1 MTTTTT
7 NLTYP
12 ISPMILTRNTTEL
25 RQVVQQHVAAD
36 SVIQGNYWDGSRG
49 CFIGCLNHS
58 DDPTGAE
65 KQYGLPVMVQRIA
78 ESIFERLPSKDAVKF
93 FAALPNAIGCDGKD
107 LSRIG
112 WQFLAQALRNMPP
125 QPAEIQAVVDPVI
138 AGLDLLAAG
147 KKWPAAAVAANAAYD
162 AANVAYAAANVAYA
176 AADAANAAA
185 YAAYAADV
193 AAAANVAANA
203 AAVAADAAAA
213 NVAAWVG
220 SVFASAAQQR
230 DLLLRLINN
239 APVV

>member
-1 MTTTTT
+1 MTTT
-7 NLTYP
+7 
-12 ISPMILTRNTTEL
+12 RNTAEL
-25 RQVVQQHVAAD
+25 RRRVEQHVAAD
-36 SVIQGNYWDGSRG
+36 AVIKNTYWDGQRG
-49 CFIGCLNHS
+49 CFVGCLNHS
-58 DDPTGAE
+58 SDPTGAE

-138 AGLDLLAAG
+138 AGLELLAAG
-147 KKWPAAAVAANAAYD
+147 KKWPAAYAA
-162 AANVAYAAANVAYA
+162 AYAAANVAYA
-176 AADAANAAA
+176 AYDAANVANVAAKAAAANDAAYAAANAAN
-185 YAAYAADV
+185 
-193 AAAANVAANA
+193 AANWVA
-203 AAVAADAAAA
+203 
-213 NVAAWVG
+213 

-239 APVV
+239 APVVEGSA